1 MGGDGTERAA
11 VVRRDEGPREGT
23 SLERLAKLKP
33 AFKPDGSVTAG
44 SSSQASGSSSS
55 SSSSSRRRRR
65 SSSSSSSRSSRS
77 SSSSS
82 SRAVL

>member
-1 MGGDGTERAA
+1 MGGDGTERTA

-44 SSSQASGSSSS
+44 SSSQASGSSRRRR
-55 SSSSSRRRRR
+55 RRRRR
-65 SSSSSSSRSSRS
+65 SSSSRS